1 MCNFLKDLLISQTV
15 NLSTK
20 RKELHGTR
28 KLRYFCNQGVEP
40 KKVIRTLGHG
50 QLTLV
55 SGDSYVGA
63 GQRSVLQ
70 LEGLEERWRCSEVSS
85 CHPYQPT
92 VCHLERLWCVGCG
105 QKYGRQRDKFLCK
118 HNRLGESRCEP
129 VCVDSTGWALPC
141 QQNWRTVRAEHLEGQ
156 NHQSGPKGLQQR
168 SSLVLGKERAAL
180 ACVRTL
186 WLTNRTDLEPWRF
199 GFAG

>member
-20 RKELHGTR
+20 RKALHGTR

-50 QLTLV
+50 QLTVV

-105 QKYGRQRDKFLCK
+105 QKYGKQII
-118 HNRLGESRCEP
+118 
-129 VCVDSTGWALPC
+129 CVSITGSGRAGVSLSVWIA
-141 QQNWRTVRAEHLEGQ
+141 QAEHSPASRTGELSGQ
-156 NHQSGPKGLQQR
+156 N
-168 SSLVLGKERAAL
+168 V
-180 ACVRTL
+180 
-186 WLTNRTDLEPWRF
+186 
-199 GFAG
+199 